1 MYTDMVPKIS
11 YQLRIGSVYLERQRK
26 IVTDIIKCQFLIGN
40 VYHSLSSEI
49 NRIFSCQFL
58 IGNVYLF
65 WIQRYSVDMDIVF
78 SVNSL

>member
-40 VYHSLSSEI
+40 VYHDSLDDTIQVKRGSYE
-49 NRIFSCQFL
+49 CQFL
-58 IGNVYLF
+58 I
-65 WIQRYSVDMDIVF
+65 
-78 SVNSL
+78 

>member
-40 VYHSLSSEI
+40 VY
-49 NRIFSCQFL
+49 L
-58 IGNVYLF
+58 ILLGTILTAKG
-65 WIQRYSVDMDIVF
+65 IV
-78 SVNSL
+78 SDRVNSL